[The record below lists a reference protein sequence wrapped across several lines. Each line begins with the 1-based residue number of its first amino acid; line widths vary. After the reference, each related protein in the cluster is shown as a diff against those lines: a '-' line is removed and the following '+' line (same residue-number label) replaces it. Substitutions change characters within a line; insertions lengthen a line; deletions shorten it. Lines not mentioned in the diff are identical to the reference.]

1 MTLQSGAPPATDRAR
16 RRWAIAAVVILVLV
30 VALLVAALMLRDD
43 RDGAASGTASPAIPT
58 ASDAAASATL
68 PASASAAPSAE
79 APISDEWIASATFS
93 EPGRRYVAGDLAAW
107 SDGLLA
113 VGTWYESEDRGAF
126 GPPPAHQGRVW
137 RSTDGTEWA
146 DATPGG
152 TFDQVELQHLL
163 ETADG
168 ALIVIGDRWTGQ
180 ERTSAAWATTDGES
194 WESVVLDGVPADAW
208 LARVVTGPKGHLAA
222 AWLGNEA
229 QVLYSADGRQWDA
242 TVSDVSWFNDLGA
255 GDEGFVASIIR
266 GDPNT
271 SASEIVASSDGLE
284 WFDATAPADGA
295 ARVAPRGGD
304 WFAATTSVGE
314 NVSVA
319 AWESADGLE
328 WSPLGDLTLGSF
340 ESADATCTEG
350 PWAIHGLPGLM
361 VMGTTLF
368 GPCGEG
374 AVVAAGSSY
383 TSPDGVE
390 WTQLPFGDQA
400 FAAAAAS
407 VGDRVIV
414 VTDTRTGFAENVG
427 VVFWIGPAP

>member
-1 MTLQSGAPPATDRAR
+1 MTVQRGPQAATDRR
-16 RRWAIAAVVILVLV
+16 RRLAIAAVVILALV
-30 VALLVAALMLRDD
+30 VALLVALLMLRDD
-43 RDGAASGTASPAIPT
+43 SDGAASGTASPSIPT
-58 ASDAAASATL
+58 ASEPNPSATL
-68 PASASAAPSAE
+68 PASASAAPSVE
-79 APISDEWIASATFS
+79 APTSDEWIASATFS

-113 VGTWYESEDRGAF
+113 VGTWYESEDRGPF

-146 DATPGG
+146 DATPVG

-163 ETADG
+163 ETGDG
-168 ALIVIGDRWTGQ
+168 ALIVIGDRWNGQ
-180 ERTSAAWATTDGES
+180 ERTSAAWATTDGAA
-194 WESVVLDGVPADAW
+194 WEPIVLDGVPADAW
-208 LARVVTGPKGHLAA
+208 LARVVSGLRGHLAA

-271 SASEIVASSDGLE
+271 SASEIIASSDGLE
-284 WFDATAPADGA
+284 WFDATAPPDGA

-319 AWESADGLE
+319 AWQSADGLE
-328 WSPLGDLTLGSF
+328 WSPLGELPLATFEALDL
-340 ESADATCTEG
+340 TCTEG

-383 TSPDGVE
+383 ASPDGLE
-390 WTQLPFGDQA
+390 WTQLPFGAQA
-400 FAAAAAS
+400 FAAGAAL

-414 VTDTRTGFAENVG
+414 VTDTRTGIAENVG
-427 VVFWIGPAP
+427 VIFWIGPAP